1 LMKSISIL
9 TLISISVSAALVSI
23 SDSLVNWRL
32 PIPER
37 FEIACVQPSDLKMGC
52 DVSDKY
58 IF

>member
-1 LMKSISIL
+1 MKSISIL

-37 FEIACVQPSDLKMGC
+37 FEIAGRHRTDSLFPAQFYFRDLM
-52 DVSDKY
+52 
-58 IF
+58 